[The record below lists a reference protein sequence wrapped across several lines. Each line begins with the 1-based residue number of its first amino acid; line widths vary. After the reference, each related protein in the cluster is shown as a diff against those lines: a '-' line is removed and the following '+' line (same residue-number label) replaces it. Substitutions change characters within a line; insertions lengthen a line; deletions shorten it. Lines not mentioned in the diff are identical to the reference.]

1 MRRLRRLRLNEAYQM
16 CRQTRREVVKQGA
29 RTKQDR
35 VQCRVA
41 SFGNW
46 GVKMSG
52 EKFRLNFQ
60 CPVQSLSSP
69 ESLPLLI
76 SSSSSSSLT

>member
-1 MRRLRRLRLNEAYQM
+1 M

-46 GVKMSG
+46 GSENERRKVPSQLSVPG
-52 EKFRLNFQ
+52 SVAIVAGVPAIADLVVVVIVVVVVVVNIGW
-60 CPVQSLSSP
+60 CPSW
-69 ESLPLLI
+69 
-76 SSSSSSSLT
+76 